1 MQNKSKD
8 TMDALVWEAP
18 HLMNIRSEAIP
29 VPASDE
35 VLIRVAYAGICGSE
49 LSGYLGHNALR
60 VPPLVMGHEF
70 SGEIVELGEEAA
82 QHNPELQM
90 GQKVT
95 VNPMVYCEVCEFC
108 QSGATHL
115 CTGRRLIGAH
125 RPGAFA
131 EFISVPAWMVT
142 ILPENVSL
150 RDGALTE
157 PLAVAVR
164 IGQMAGEVTGKTALV
179 VGAGTIGLLATK
191 VLQINGA
198 ETVYISDTDSDRRVA
213 ARDFGGIVLNP
224 FDVDV
229 VTTIREQTGNKGVVV
244 AVDAVGKAV
253 TRAQC
258 VAAVQT
264 GGKVI
269 LSGLHEEV
277 STIPVA
283 DVIRREIT
291 LQGCFCYSA
300 HDFETAAA
308 LLADGDIA
316 PLLRIEEAGLEQGG
330 EWFERL
336 SAEQS
341 GGVAK
346 VLLVP

>member
-1 MQNKSKD
+1 MKNYPSGS
-8 TMDALVWEAP
+8 MSALVWEAP
-18 HLMNIRSEAIP
+18 HLMNMRRETIP
-29 VPASDE
+29 TPAPDE
-35 VLIRVAYAGICGSE
+35 VLIRVAFAGICGSE

-70 SGEIVELGEEAA
+70 SGEIMELGQEAS
-82 QHNPELQM
+82 QHNPSLQL

-95 VNPMVYCEVCEFC
+95 VNPMVYCEVCDYC

-131 EFISVPAWMVT
+131 EYISVPALMVT
-142 ILPENVSL
+142 VLPENVTL

-164 IGQMAGEVTGKTALV
+164 IGHMAGDVKGEAALV
-179 VGAGTIGLLATK
+179 VGAGTIGLLTMK
-191 VLQINGA
+191 VLMMNGA
-198 ETVYISDTDSDRRVA
+198 KTVYISDTDADRRIA
-213 ARDFGGIVLNP
+213 ALEFGGVVLNP
-224 FDVDV
+224 SEVDV
-229 VTTIREQTGNKGVVV
+229 VATIREQTENKGVVV

-277 STIPVA
+277 STMPVA

-291 LQGCFCYSA
+291 LKGCFCYSA
-300 HDFETAAA
+300 QDFETAAA
-308 LLADGDIA
+308 LLAKGDIA
-316 PLLRIEEAGLEQGG
+316 PLLRIEEAGLAEGG

-346 VLLVP
+346 VLLIP